1 MQNSHLVP
9 SPLSSV
15 TTHRESSPGCQLVQ
29 DGICWVKIKKFRL
42 RALWNLREMGGWT
55 SWGFL
60 MPKILCFDQI
70 LPPEQQK
77 WKGTHMEGVKHKTF
91 PISSVHLRL
100 SRELMWQQRWA
111 ELWGQESSLSL
122 ILKLL
127 GVSLNIVVK
136 WVNKFLVS
144 PKGLIFTKNRIFASW
159 DFWRDVKI

>member
-15 TTHRESSPGCQLVQ
+15 TTHRESSPGCELVQ

-55 SWGFL
+55 SWAFL

-77 WKGTHMEGVKHKTF
+77 WKGTHMEGVKHKSF
-91 PISSVHLRL
+91 PISSVHQTKHRINVTAEMSWALGSGIL
-100 SRELMWQQRWA
+100 SVTDF
-111 ELWGQESSLSL
+111 
-122 ILKLL
+122 KTL
-127 GVSLNIVVK
+127 GVSLDIVVK
-136 WVNKFLVS
+136 CVNNFLVS
-144 PKGLIFTKNRIFASW
+144 PKGLIFTKTRIFASW